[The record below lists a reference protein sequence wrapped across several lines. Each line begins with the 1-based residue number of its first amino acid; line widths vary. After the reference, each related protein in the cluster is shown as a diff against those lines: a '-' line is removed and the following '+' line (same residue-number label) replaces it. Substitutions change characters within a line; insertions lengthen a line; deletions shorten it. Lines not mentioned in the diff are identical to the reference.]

1 MNALETPQKTADYGN
16 SEMRSRNTK
25 RTIRFAGKTFTLP
38 GSMLLRLVLGL
49 VLIVGGL
56 LGFLPIVGFW
66 MIPLGLL
73 VLSVDF
79 AGIRRLRRTMETFIL
94 RQWRNWFPRKT
105 D

>member
-1 MNALETPQKTADYGN
+1 MRKRN
-16 SEMRSRNTK
+16 SN
-25 RTIRFAGKTFTLP
+25 RTIRFAGKVFTLP
-38 GSMLLRLVLGL
+38 GSVLLRLILGIA
-49 VLIVGGL
+49 LILGGV

-66 MIPLGLL
+66 MVPLGLL

-79 AGIRRLRRTMETFIL
+79 ARIRRLRRVMEAFIL